1 MARFSQPL
9 LPVSDIP
16 DEGSAVVEFFGRR
29 VHVVRGAHG
38 VPAAYMDACMHLG
51 GPLACEGGEFRCGWH
66 GATFDARTGRRTG
79 GPAREGTR
87 LMRLPTVVE
96 DGVLTYVWETERGG
110 APAQDAA

>member
-1 MARFSQPL
+1 MAPCTAHR
-9 LPVSDIP
+9 
-16 DEGSAVVEFFGRR
+16 SA
-29 VHVVRGAHG
+29 
-38 VPAAYMDACMHLG
+38 
-51 GPLACEGGEFRCGWH
+51 LA
-66 GATFDARTGRRTG
+66 DQNGRRTG